1 MSSTT
6 TATQTRTANAR
17 GRGGSRGRR
26 GRGAQKNAPPR
37 DLTHSSKPDAPDPE
51 KQQESPEGDVKQ
63 TADSDST
70 AADESTVCWICAEP
84 VKYWSVSEC
93 NHRTC
98 HVCALRLR
106 ALYKKMEC
114 TFCKEPQ
121 PSVIF
126 TTSPDAPWSSYT
138 PDKIPYKDA
147 KLSISFET
155 QEMMEETLILLR
167 FNCPDAQCD
176 FIGNG
181 WSDLK
186 LHTRAT
192 HGKLMCDLCIR
203 FKKIFAHEHVLYEPS
218 QLPLH
223 LPSMAR
229 GHRHGHNKQAQQI
242 EGGVHP
248 LCEFCRECYFSDDEL
263 YTHMREKHEECF
275 ICKRNEVKDQYYR
288 PASPFRPS
296 RGHPLTTFHSQEE
309 HFMHAH
315 FPCRRAECLARN
327 FVVFGSAIDLK
338 AHMVEEHGAEMSARD
353 RRDAR
358 RVDAPFEFEEVG
370 AGSGGRRGRRDRG
383 DREREREPP
392 PHSGAQP
399 PGAGP
404 GVGAG
409 ARPQAA
415 GARRRE
421 AFGGSLTTETAQTQQ
436 VASTS
441 QQAGRRQ
448 SPSPDLRDEPR
459 LSALVARLHGLAP
472 NPTTAVPAV
481 KAAVRSYKASES
493 SARDLIST
501 VWNILDR
508 NLDGTAS
515 IVNALVDLVDEDEK
529 KQNLLGAWNGFK
541 VEQRNQF
548 PELVPTA
555 TGSEWSGVTSGRVL
569 NAKNSTAARSSTQS
583 SRQLWDRVARAAAS
597 TSAQPS
603 SSAGTSRAPA
613 VSSFPPLVAAASAG
627 PSTATPFRQPQRVT
641 PWAGAAVTAP
651 APAPV
656 VRVPTSVPGPG
667 ARSKAGP
674 AVFSKSAFPELPSS
688 GGPRVPR
695 GAVSGNQSLRKILGE
710 SAPAQPAWQSGS
722 SSRNG
727 NGSGESGAST
737 PAEPSAQG
745 QGEGEANG
753 AGQGQGTV
761 GKKKGKGKQKQTLFT
776 LGSFPT

>member
-6 TATQTRTANAR
+6 TTTQTRTGNAR
-17 GRGGSRGRR
+17 GRGGNRGRR
-26 GRGAQKNAPPR
+26 GRGAQKNVNAPPR
-37 DLTHSSKPDAPDPE
+37 DLTHSSKPDAPEPE
-51 KQQESPEGDVKQ
+51 KQQEAASEDVKQ
-63 TADSDST
+63 AADVDST
-70 AADESTVCWICAEP
+70 AADEGTVCWICAEP

-126 TTSPDAPWSSYT
+126 TTSPDAPWASYT

-223 LPSMAR
+223 LPSMGR
-229 GHRHGHNKQAQQI
+229 GHRHGHNKQSQQI
-242 EGGVHP
+242 DGGVHP
-248 LCEFCRECYFSDDEL
+248 LCEFCRECYFGDDEL
-263 YTHMREKHEECF
+263 YAHMREKHEECF
-275 ICKRNEVKDQYYR
+275 ICKRNEVKDQY
-288 PASPFRPS
+288 FRNYEA
-296 RGHPLTTFHSQEE
+296 LEE

-315 FPCRRAECLARN
+315 FPCRRAECLARK

-392 PHSGAQP
+392 PHSAAQP
-399 PGAGP
+399 PGA
-404 GVGAG
+404 A

-421 AFGGSLTTETAQTQQ
+421 AFGGALTTEAAQTQ
-436 VASTS
+436 T
-441 QQAGRRQ
+441 QQAAGSNQQASRRQ
-448 SPSPDLRDEPR
+448 SPDSDLADEPR

-515 IVNALVDLVDEDEK
+515 IVNALVDLVDDDEK
-529 KQNLLGAWNGFK
+529 KHNLLSAWNGFK

-569 NAKNSTAARSSTQS
+569 NAKNSTGARSSTQS

-603 SSAGTSRAPA
+603 TSSAPGRAPA
-613 VSSFPPLVAAASAG
+613 VSSFPPLVGAASAG

-651 APAPV
+651 APV

-674 AVFSKSAFPELPSS
+674 SVLSKSAFPELPSS
-688 GGPRVPR
+688 NNPRVPR

-722 SSRNG
+722 GSRNG
-727 NGSGESGAST
+727 NGSGESGTST
-737 PAEPSAQG
+737 PGEPSAHG
-745 QGEGEANG
+745 QGEGETNG

>member
-1 MSSTT
+1 MASTA
-6 TATQTRTANAR
+6 TATQTRNGNVR
-17 GRGGSRGRR
+17 GRGGNRGKRGG
-26 GRGAQKNAPPR
+26 GRGGQHKNGTAARDPSHVSKPNTPAQANGGQDNEQVVVA
-37 DLTHSSKPDAPDPE
+37 SSK
-51 KQQESPEGDVKQ
+51 DVKQ
-63 TADSDST
+63 DAEADDAS
-70 AADESTVCWICAEP
+70 AADEGAVCWICAES

-126 TTSPDAPWSSYT
+126 TTSPDAPWASYT

-167 FNCPDAQCD
+167 FNCPDSQCD

-203 FKKIFAHEHVLYEPS
+203 FKKVFAHEHALYEPN
-218 QLPLH
+218 QLPIH

-229 GHRHGHNKQAQQI
+229 GHRHGHSKQNHQI

-248 LCEFCRECYFSDDEL
+248 LCEFCRECFFGDDEL
-263 YTHMREKHEECF
+263 YAHMREKHEECF
-275 ICKRNEVKDQYYR
+275 ICKRNEVKDQY
-288 PASPFRPS
+288 FRNYEA
-296 RGHPLTTFHSQEE
+296 LEE

-315 FPCRRAECLARN
+315 FPCRRAECLARK

-358 RVDAPFEFEEVG
+358 RVQADFEFEEVG
-370 AGSGGRRGRRDRG
+370 AGSVGRRGRRDRG
-383 DREREREPP
+383 DREREREREPP
-392 PHSGAQP
+392 PQASAQP
-399 PGAGP
+399 P
-404 GVGAG
+404 GAG

-421 AFGGSLTTETAQTQQ
+421 AFGGSLTAEGTQTGAGQ
-436 VASTS
+436 
-441 QQAGRRQ
+441 QQAGSRRQ
-448 SPSPDLRDEPR
+448 SPSPDLGDEPR
-459 LSALVARLHGLAP
+459 ISALVARLHGLTP

-515 IVNALVDLVDEDEK
+515 IVNSLVDLVDEDEK
-529 KQNLLGAWNGFK
+529 KQNLLAAWNGFK

-583 SRQLWDRVARAAAS
+583 SRQLLDRVARAAAS
-597 TSAQPS
+597 TSAQA
-603 SSAGTSRAPA
+603 SAPSRAQAA
-613 VSSFPPLVAAASAG
+613 VNSFPPLQASSGAG
-627 PSTATPFRQPQRVT
+627 PSTATAFRQPQRVT
-641 PWAGAAVTAP
+641 PWASGAVVA

-667 ARSKAGP
+667 AKSKAGP
-674 AVFSKSAFPELPSS
+674 AVLSKSAFPELPSS
-688 GGPRVPR
+688 NAPRVPR
-695 GAVSGNQSLRKILGE
+695 GAVGGNQSLKKILGE
-710 SAPAQPAWQSGS
+710 SAPAQPAWQSG
-722 SSRNG
+722 RNSATG
-727 NGSGESGAST
+727 NGSGESGTST
-737 PAEPSAQG
+737 PGEPSG
-745 QGEGEANG
+745 QADGDGEG
-753 AGQGQGTV
+753 GQTQATI

>member
-1 MSSTT
+1 MSSTA
-6 TATQTRTANAR
+6 TATQTRTGNNR
-17 GRGGSRGRR
+17 GRGGNRGRR
-26 GRGAQKNAPPR
+26 GRGGGNKAAASR
-37 DLTHSSKPDAPDPE
+37 DPVSSSKLDALASTEPE
-51 KQQESPEGDVKQ
+51 KQEPSSSSEDVTKSAE
-63 TADSDST
+63 TEST
-70 AADESTVCWICAEP
+70 AADDGAVCWICAEP
-84 VKYWSVSEC
+84 VKYWSLSEC

-106 ALYKKMEC
+106 ALYKKLEC

-126 TTSPDAPWSSYT
+126 TTDPEAPWASYT

-167 FNCPDAQCD
+167 FNCPDPQCD

-192 HGKLMCDLCIR
+192 HGKLMCDICIR
-203 FKKIFAHEHVLYEPS
+203 FKKVFAHEHALYEPN

-229 GHRHGHNKQAQQI
+229 GHRHGHPKNPQQI

-248 LCEFCRECYFSDDEL
+248 LCEFCRECFFGDDEL
-263 YTHMREKHEECF
+263 YAHMREKHEECF
-275 ICKRNEVKDQYYR
+275 ICKRNEVKDQY
-288 PASPFRPS
+288 FRNYEA
-296 RGHPLTTFHSQEE
+296 LEE

-315 FPCRRAECLARN
+315 YPCRRGECLARK
-327 FVVFGSAIDLK
+327 FVVFGSALDLK

-353 RRDAR
+353 RRETR
-358 RVDAPFEFEEVG
+358 RVQAEFEFEEVP
-370 AGSGGRRGRRDRG
+370 AGGGRRGRRDRG

-392 PHSGAQP
+392 PHQAAAAP
-399 PGAGP
+399 PGA
-404 GVGAG
+404 GAG

-421 AFGGSLTTETAQTQQ
+421 AFSGALTSEASGQGPGAGASQHGS
-436 VASTS
+436 
-441 QQAGRRQ
+441 RRQ
-448 SPSPDLRDEPR
+448 SPSPDLGNEPR
-459 LSALVARLHGLAP
+459 LAALVGRLRGFAP
-472 NPTTAVPAV
+472 NAVPAV
-481 KAAVRSYKASES
+481 TAALRSYKTNES

-508 NLDGTAS
+508 NLDGAAS
-515 IVNALVDLVDEDEK
+515 IVNVLVDLVDDDEK
-529 KQNLLGAWNGFK
+529 KQNLLAAWNGFK
-541 VEQRNQF
+541 VEQRSQF

-583 SRQLWDRVARAAAS
+583 PRQLWDRVARAAAS

-603 SSAGTSRAPA
+603 SSSAPARASA
-613 VSSFPPLVAAASAG
+613 VSSFPPLQSAAAS
-627 PSTATPFRQPQRVT
+627 SSATPFRQPQRVT
-641 PWAGAAVTAP
+641 PWASGGGGSSAP
-651 APAPV
+651 APTAPV
-656 VRVPTSVPGPG
+656 VRAPTSVPGPG
-667 ARSKAGP
+667 ARARAGP
-674 AVFSKSAFPELPSS
+674 PAALSRAAFPELPTASA
-688 GGPRVPR
+688 PRVPK
-695 GAVSGNQSLRKILGE
+695 GAVRGNQSLRKILGE
-710 SAPAQPAWQSGS
+710 SAPAQPAWQNGGGGGS
-722 SSRNG
+722 NG
-727 NGSGESGAST
+727 RSSGESGAST
-737 PAEPSAQG
+737 PGEPVGAAV
-745 QGEGEANG
+745 QGEGEGGAN
-753 AGQGQGTV
+753 GQGTG

>member
-1 MSSTT
+1 MSTTT
-6 TATQTRTANAR
+6 TATQTRSGNTR
-17 GRGGSRGRR
+17 GRGGNRGRR
-26 GRGAQKNAPPR
+26 GRGGQKNGPAR
-37 DLTHSSKPDAPDPE
+37 EASNNTSKPDPSAHSEPAPQAE
-51 KQQESPEGDVKQ
+51 KQQLAPSEAARQAAEA
-63 TADSDST
+63 ADSS
-70 AADESTVCWICAEP
+70 AVDEGALCWICAEP

-106 ALYKKMEC
+106 ALYKKTEC

-126 TTSPDAPWSSYT
+126 TTSPDAPWASYT

-192 HGKLMCDLCIR
+192 HGKLMCDICIR
-203 FKKIFAHEHVLYEPS
+203 FKKVFAHEHALYDPS

-223 LPSMAR
+223 LPSMQR
-229 GHRHGHNKQAQQI
+229 GHRHGHSKQPQQI
-242 EGGVHP
+242 EGGIHP
-248 LCEFCRECYFSDDEL
+248 LCEFCRECFFGDDEL
-263 YTHMREKHEECF
+263 YAHMREKHEECF
-275 ICKRNEVKDQYYR
+275 VCKRNEVKDQY
-288 PASPFRPS
+288 FRNYEA
-296 RGHPLTTFHSQEE
+296 LEE

-315 FPCRRAECLARN
+315 FPCRRAECLARK
-327 FVVFGSAIDLK
+327 FVVFGSALDLK

-358 RVDAPFEFEEVG
+358 RVQADFEFEEVG
-370 AGSGGRRGRRDRG
+370 AGSSARRGRRDRG

-392 PHSGAQP
+392 PHSSTPQP
-399 PGAGP
+399 PGAG
-404 GVGAG
+404 GGGGG

-421 AFGGSLTTETAQTQQ
+421 AFSGALTTEGAQGQA
-436 VASTS
+436 ASSS
-441 QQAGRRQ
+441 QQASRRQ
-448 SPSPDLRDEPR
+448 SPSPELGDEPR

-481 KAAVRSYKASES
+481 KAAVRSYKANES

-501 VWNILDR
+501 VWNIIDR

-515 IVNALVDLVDEDEK
+515 IVNALVDLVDDDEK
-529 KQNLLGAWNGFK
+529 KTNLLAAWNGFK

-569 NAKNSTAARSSTQS
+569 NAKNSTAARSHTQS

-597 TSAQPS
+597 TSQPATAS
-603 SSAGTSRAPA
+603 APA
-613 VSSFPPLVAAASAG
+613 RGNAANSFPPLQASASAG
-627 PSTATPFRQPQRVT
+627 PSSSSTPFRQAQRVT
-641 PWAGAAVTAP
+641 PWASGGAAVASP
-651 APAPV
+651 SPAPV

-667 ARSKAGP
+667 AKTRGGPSVLSKA
-674 AVFSKSAFPELPSS
+674 AFPELPAAN
-688 GGPRVPR
+688 GPRVPK

-710 SAPAQPAWQSGS
+710 SAPAQPAWQSGK
-722 SSRNG
+722 G
-727 NGSGESGAST
+727 NGSGGESGTST
-737 PAEPSAQG
+737 PGEPSG
-745 QGEGEANG
+745 QADGETNG
-753 AGQGQGTV
+753 NGNGNG

>member
-1 MSSTT
+1 MASTAT
-6 TATQTRTANAR
+6 STQTRAGNAR
-17 GRGGSRGRR
+17 ARGGRR
-26 GRGAQKNAPPR
+26 GRGGRGGGGQKNHANGAGSR
-37 DLTHSSKPDAPDPE
+37 DGQNNQYSKSNEPLNVSPE
-51 KQQESPEGDVKQ
+51 KQDSELSAEVKQ
-63 TADSDST
+63 DADADNEA
-70 AADESTVCWICAEP
+70 AADEGTVCWICAEP

-126 TTSPDAPWSSYT
+126 TTSPDEPWSSYT

-147 KLSISFET
+147 KLSIMFET

-167 FNCPDAQCD
+167 FNCPDPQCD

-203 FKKIFAHEHVLYEPS
+203 FKKVFAHEHALYEPS
-218 QLPLH
+218 QLPIH

-229 GHRHGHNKQAQQI
+229 GHRHGNPKQNQQI
-242 EGGVHP
+242 EGGIHP
-248 LCEFCRECYFSDDEL
+248 LCEFCRECFFGDDEL
-263 YTHMREKHEECF
+263 YAHMREKHEECF
-275 ICKRNEVKDQYYR
+275 ICKRNEVKDQY
-288 PASPFRPS
+288 FRNYEA
-296 RGHPLTTFHSQEE
+296 LEE

-315 FPCRRAECLARN
+315 FPCRRGECLARK
-327 FVVFGSAIDLK
+327 FVVFGSALDLK

-358 RVDAPFEFEEVG
+358 RVPAEFEFEEVG
-370 AGSGGRRGRRDRG
+370 AGSGARRGRRDRG
-383 DREREREPP
+383 DRERDREPP
-392 PHSGAQP
+392 PHLAPQP
-399 PGAGP
+399 P
-404 GVGAG
+404 GAG

-421 AFGGSLTTETAQTQQ
+421 AFGGNLTTEGAQAQTQ
-436 VASTS
+436 AGGTS
-441 QQAGRRQ
+441 QQGSRRQ
-448 SPSPDLRDEPR
+448 SPSPDLGDEPR

-515 IVNALVDLVDEDEK
+515 IVNSLVDLVDDDEK
-529 KQNLLGAWNGFK
+529 KQNLLAAWNGFK

-555 TGSEWSGVTSGRVL
+555 IGSEWSGVTSGRVL
-569 NAKNSTAARSSTQS
+569 NAKNSTAARSSAQS
-583 SRQLWDRVARAAAS
+583 SRQLLDRVARAAAS
-597 TSAQPS
+597 TS
-603 SSAGTSRAPA
+603 TSQASTSLVPGRAPA
-613 VSSFPPLVAAASAG
+613 ANSFPPLQASAAAG
-627 PSTATPFRQPQRVT
+627 PSTATAFRQPQRVT
-641 PWAGAAVTAP
+641 PWASAGAP
-651 APAPV
+651 AVPAAAPV
-656 VRVPTSVPGPG
+656 VRAPTSVPGPG
-667 ARSKAGP
+667 ARAKPGP
-674 AVFSKSAFPELPSS
+674 AVFSKSAFPELPSTS
-688 GGPRVPR
+688 APRVPKA
-695 GAVSGNQSLRKILGE
+695 AVSGNQSLKKILGE
-710 SAPAQPAWQSGS
+710 SIPAQPAWKSGRS
-722 SSRNG
+722 AG
-727 NGSGESGAST
+727 VANGSGESGTST
-737 PAEPSAQG
+737 PGEPSAQG
-745 QGEGEANG
+745 EGETEG
-753 AGQGQGTV
+753 GQAQGTV

>member
-1 MSSTT
+1 MSSTA
-6 TATQTRTANAR
+6 TATQTRSENTR
-17 GRGGSRGRR
+17 GRGGNRGRR
-26 GRGAQKNAPPR
+26 GRGGRQKNANGAAAAHDASADQPAKS
-37 DLTHSSKPDAPDPE
+37 DSSASTMQEKPTSEPTE
-51 KQQESPEGDVKQ
+51 LKQ
-63 TADSDST
+63 TAETDS
-70 AADESTVCWICAEP
+70 AAVADGTVCWICAET

-106 ALYKKMEC
+106 ALYKKMDC

-121 PSVIF
+121 SSVIF

-147 KLSISFET
+147 KLSIMFET
-155 QEMMEETLILLR
+155 QEMMEDTLILLR
-167 FNCPDAQCD
+167 FNCPDPQCD

-186 LHTRAT
+186 LHTRAN

-203 FKKIFAHEHVLYEPS
+203 YKKVFAHEHALYEPS

-229 GHRHGHNKQAQQI
+229 GHRHGNAKQNQQI

-248 LCEFCRECYFSDDEL
+248 LCEFCRECFFGDDEL
-263 YTHMREKHEECF
+263 YAHMREKHEECF
-275 ICKRNEVKDQYYR
+275 ICKRNEVKDQY
-288 PASPFRPS
+288 FRNYEA
-296 RGHPLTTFHSQEE
+296 LEE

-315 FPCRRAECLARN
+315 FPCRRAECLARK
-327 FVVFGSAIDLK
+327 FVVFGSALDLK

-358 RVDAPFEFEEVG
+358 RVQAEFEFEEVG
-370 AGSGGRRGRRDRG
+370 AGAGGRRGRRDRG

-392 PHSGAQP
+392 PHPPAQP
-399 PGAGP
+399 P
-404 GVGAG
+404 GAG

-421 AFGGSLTTETAQTQQ
+421 AFGGSLTAEGGQAQA
-436 VASTS
+436 ASAS
-441 QQAGRRQ
+441 QQASRRQ
-448 SPSPDLRDEPR
+448 SPSPETGDEPR

-515 IVNALVDLVDEDEK
+515 IVNALVDLVDEDDK
-529 KQNLLGAWNGFK
+529 KQQLLTAWNGFK

-555 TGSEWSGVTSGRVL
+555 IGSEWAGVTSGRVL

-597 TSAQPS
+597 TSQPS
-603 SSAGTSRAPA
+603 TSSVPARASA
-613 VSSFPPLVAAASAG
+613 VNNFPPLQASASAG
-627 PSTATPFRQPQRVT
+627 PSTATPFRQPQRAT
-641 PWAGAAVTAP
+641 PWASGGAP
-651 APAPV
+651 SAPAPV
-656 VRVPTSVPGPG
+656 VRTPTSVPGPG
-667 ARSKAGP
+667 AKAKAGP
-674 AVFSKSAFPELPSS
+674 AILSKSAFPELPSS
-688 GGPRVPR
+688 NGPRVPKA
-695 GAVSGNQSLRKILGE
+695 AVSGNQSLRKILGE
-710 SAPAQPAWQSGS
+710 SAPAAQAWQSGRS
-722 SSRNG
+722 PAVA
-727 NGSGESGAST
+727 NGSGESGTST
-737 PAEPSAQG
+737 PGEPSAQG
-745 QGEGEANG
+745 EGEAEG
-753 AGQGQGTV
+753 GQGQGQGQGTV

>member
-6 TATQTRTANAR
+6 TATQTRTGNTR
-17 GRGGSRGRR
+17 GRGGNRGRR
-26 GRGAQKNAPPR
+26 GRGGQKGGASRDSAPLAKTDGVPSIE
-37 DLTHSSKPDAPDPE
+37 TE
-51 KQQESPEGDVKQ
+51 KEQQ
-63 TADSDST
+63 TASEDTKKATDADSS
-70 AADESTVCWICAEP
+70 AADDAATCWICAEP

-106 ALYKKMEC
+106 ALYKKLEC

-126 TTSPDAPWSSYT
+126 TTSPDELWASYT

-167 FNCPDAQCD
+167 FNCPDSQCD

-192 HGKLMCDLCIR
+192 HGKLMCDICIR
-203 FKKIFAHEHVLYEPS
+203 FKKVFAHEHALYDPG
-218 QLPLH
+218 QLPFH
-223 LPSMAR
+223 LPSMGRA
-229 GHRHGHNKQAQQI
+229 HRHGHAKPPQQI

-248 LCEFCRECYFSDDEL
+248 LCEFCRECFFGDDEL
-263 YTHMREKHEECF
+263 YAHMREKHEECF
-275 ICKRNEVKDQYYR
+275 ICKRNEVKDQY
-288 PASPFRPS
+288 FRNYEA
-296 RGHPLTTFHSQEE
+296 LEE
-309 HFMHAH
+309 HFMSAH
-315 FPCRRAECLARN
+315 FPCRRAECLARK

-338 AHMVEEHGAEMSARD
+338 AHQVEEHGAEMSARD

-358 RVDAPFEFEEVG
+358 RVEAQFEFEEAAAG
-370 AGSGGRRGRRDRG
+370 AGRRGRRDRG

-392 PHSGAQP
+392 PHQAAQP
-399 PGAGP
+399 PGG
-404 GVGAG
+404 G

-421 AFGGSLTTETAQTQQ
+421 AFGGGLTAESAQ
-436 VASTS
+436 APGPSS
-441 QQAGRRQ
+441 QQASRRQ
-448 SPSPDLRDEPR
+448 SPAPDLGDDPR
-459 LSALVARLHGLAP
+459 LSVLVGRLQGLVP
-472 NPTTAVPAV
+472 NPTSAVTAV

-508 NLDGTAS
+508 NLDGAAS
-515 IVNALVDLVDEDEK
+515 IVNTLVDLVDDDEK
-529 KQNLLGAWNGFK
+529 KQSMLGAWNGFK

-569 NAKNSTAARSSTQS
+569 NAKNSTGGRSTTQS
-583 SRQLWDRVARAAAS
+583 SRQLFDRVARAAAS
-597 TSAQPS
+597 TSAGSTSGP
-603 SSAGTSRAPA
+603 SRAPA
-613 VSSFPPLVAAASAG
+613 ANSFPPLQAVASTG
-627 PSTATPFRQPQRVT
+627 PSNTTAFRQPQRIT
-641 PWAGAAVTAP
+641 PWAGTTVTS
-651 APAPV
+651 PAPV
-656 VRVPTSVPGPG
+656 VRAPTSVPGPG
-667 ARSKAGP
+667 ARSKGGP
-674 AVFSKSAFPELPSS
+674 AVLSKSAFPELPTAS
-688 GGPRVPR
+688 GPRVPK
-695 GAVSGNQSLRKILGE
+695 GAVSGNQSLRKILGQ
-710 SAPAQPAWQSGS
+710 SAPEQPAWKNG
-722 SSRNG
+722 RNG
-727 NGSGESGAST
+727 NGSGESGTST
-737 PAEPSAQG
+737 PGEPAVQG
-745 QGEGEANG
+745 DTDAN
-753 AGQGQGTV
+753 GTV